1 MQSPRDYGPRR
12 KRSPTSDLTPPRT
25 VQRERSDGDG
35 KQLVDLQRR
44 IHCNS
49 RTQVK
54 GAPSILRGSGDS
66 LMSKNRGA
74 GFVVIARA
82 VAALAIFLFSPV
94 ASGLD
99 PVQLPAAAAVV
110 AFELVKPGEQRPVIV
125 PELEALGLHRVT
137 TQSPWEKGELTFEGV
152 LFSDVVEYLG
162 FRGARAVR
170 IRALDGYVQDVPRED
185 WLDKPLLLA
194 TRQDGVPLVRRTQ
207 GPTRLVYPLLEYPD
221 YQPVV
226 QDPRWVWLITTL
238 EPLD

>member
-1 MQSPRDYGPRR
+1 MF
-12 KRSPTSDLTPPRT
+12 
-25 VQRERSDGDG
+25 
-35 KQLVDLQRR
+35 
-44 IHCNS
+44 
-49 RTQVK
+49 
-54 GAPSILRGSGDS
+54 RGSRGTL

-74 GFVVIARA
+74 GFGVIAKA
-82 VAALAIFLFSPV
+82 IATVAIFLFSPA
-94 ASGLD
+94 ASGLE
-99 PVQLPAAAAVV
+99 PVQLPAATAVV
-110 AFELVKPGEQRPVIV
+110 AFKLVKQGEQRSVTV

-137 TQSPWEKGELTFEGV
+137 TQSPWEEGELTFEGV

-162 FRGARAVR
+162 FRDARAVR

-194 TRQDGVPLVRRTQ
+194 TRQDGEALVRRTQ

-226 QDPRWVWLITTL
+226 QDPRWVWLIKTL